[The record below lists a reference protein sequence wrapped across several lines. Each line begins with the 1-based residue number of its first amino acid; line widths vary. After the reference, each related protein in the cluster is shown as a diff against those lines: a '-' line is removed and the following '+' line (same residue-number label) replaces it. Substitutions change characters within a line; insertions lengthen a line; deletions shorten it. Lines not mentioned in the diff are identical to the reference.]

1 MKPFDTLTNQ
11 EMINL
16 TDEQINQYVEYSLAE
31 QGIAVILESLP
42 KPEPLTVEPD
52 SELIQLKD
60 FDILIDKET
69 SDQIMLLLSNTTI
82 YKKDYKGNIKPLDK
96 QDPYDYPK
104 ILVYRFESDK
114 LKAEKAAKNRLLK
127 LEWDEYNKRENEIQD
142 ALGYREEKLEKIFD
156 KIQSVRNEEY
166 NKKTK
171 MDTWNKYLKL
181 ANNDKAIAKNF
192 FIQYYSETDYNE
204 LFSGE

>member
-11 EMINL
+11 EIINL

-96 QDPYDYPK
+96 QDSYDYPK

-127 LEWDEYNKRENEIQD
+127 LEWDEYNKRESEIQD

-166 NKKTK
+166 KKKTK

-204 LFSGE
+204 LFSED